1 MLFYSSIYFWPW
13 LFSVT
18 NQFVSHMMDLEKN
31 PHQFK
36 LDIESKFKV
45 ETSITIRMRIVMIN
59 SMTKTKTWQWKELW
73 WRTNI
78 RSFDF
83 VSWKNSNCN
92 CKFWVESYIFT
103 MSVCVSLRPRD
114 IFLLRNNFLLFFL
127 HFLFLCRLNIVLPFL
142 LCFSSPLRT
151 EYIPSPIFSSL
162 SFSVFLL
169 LDADQIFS
177 SSKCSPPMTEK
188 NSLIKFKDLGRLSR
202 ICMVYFV

>member
-1 MLFYSSIYFWPW
+1 MSVFLWPIKLFHTWW
-13 LFSVT
+13 VWKKT
-18 NQFVSHMMDLEKN
+18 

-36 LDIESKFKV
+36 LDIESKFNV
-45 ETSITIRMRIVMIN
+45 ETSIMIRMRIVMIN

-92 CKFWVESYIFT
+92 CKFWVESSIFT

-114 IFLLRNNFLLFFL
+114 IFLLRNNFLLLFL

-142 LCFSSPLRT
+142 LSFSSPLRA
-151 EYIPSPIFSSL
+151 EYIPSPNIFLPFLLRLSSPRCRPNIFLLQMFSSQDRKK
-162 SFSVFLL
+162 FPH
-169 LDADQIFS
+169 QI
-177 SSKCSPPMTEK
+177 
-188 NSLIKFKDLGRLSR
+188 
-202 ICMVYFV
+202 